1 MRDDFTVP
9 SGREALGALCTD
21 TNFMRNV
28 VRGAQWFFR
37 RSLLALAQVAG
48 AGCRSATLIA
58 HGVRRCVVDV
68 TFGTEQTTPRD
79 GRAVR
84 PARSER
90 RQPWTSG

>member
-58 HGVRRCVVDV
+58 HGVRRCVVGV
-68 TFGTEQTTPRD
+68 TFGTE
-79 GRAVR
+79 
-84 PARSER
+84 
-90 RQPWTSG
+90 